1 MYAWRL
7 DYHREENP
15 MRVMLV
21 AGVNNL
27 IKGDTFDE
35 ITCAIERF
43 WWNVVSQDKYHPD
56 LPNTFAVAPI
66 LPVPKLVWYPD
77 NGEYSPQYRNRRAEV
92 ERLNEWIREFNST
105 NGITQVPR
113 FGVWGTR
120 SNKRYRD
127 GALQEIKTHRWNDW
141 RSSEADEDKVH
152 LKDKKRVQ
160 MGQYITKYFEGV
172 RVRQPH
178 GTKSS

>member
-1 MYAWRL
+1 MHLARMPYGLDICVGDSMLHELHNPRDPGVECPPDTSHVDWLTIPGAKIEDLLYAWRL

-27 IKGDTFDE
+27 IKGDSFDE
-35 ITCAIERF
+35 ITSAIERF

-77 NGEYSPQYRNRRAEV
+77 NGEYSPQYRNRRDEV
-92 ERLNEWIREFNST
+92 ERLNEWIREFNSN
-105 NGITQVPR
+105 NGISQVPR
-113 FGVWGTR
+113 FGVWGT
-120 SNKRYRD
+120 
-127 GALQEIKTHRWNDW
+127 
-141 RSSEADEDKVH
+141 
-152 LKDKKRVQ
+152 
-160 MGQYITKYFEGV
+160 
-172 RVRQPH
+172 
-178 GTKSS
+178 